1 MAVGR
6 RWPTLEILAMD
17 LKEAYRFPIPEILA
31 FLYAFF
37 PLIFSP
43 VAYAA
48 MGLEAEEARL
58 LIIMS
63 LSSSMISF
71 ITIIL
76 ILKNISYGLANEIR
90 KGLVQTYLTYPVG
103 RASFFLV
110 KLISGVLI
118 PIAYIVLSICVFT
131 GLLFPDLALKHL
143 DVFLLG
149 LLAFVADVLLPAS
162 LMFLAAIAVRRG
174 GASLAIGIALLF
186 AVNVISSILLMIGN
200 ITGWEGV
207 RHVYYT
213 LNPLAALMRHYS
225 LAIGGTPLG
234 PGGGAP
240 TMWECVAYLS
250 GNYAIAIA
258 FYVAALIYF
267 LRRFEPV

>member
-17 LKEAYRFPIPEILA
+17 LKEAYRFPIPEVLA

-43 VAYAA
+43 VAYAVT
-48 MGLEAEEARL
+48 GLEAEEARL
-58 LIIMS
+58 LIVMS
-63 LSSSMISF
+63 LSSGMISF

-103 RASFFLV
+103 RGRFFLA
-110 KLISGVLI
+110 KLTSGILI
-118 PIAYIVLSICVFT
+118 PVAYVVMSICVFT
-131 GLLFPDLALKHL
+131 GLLFPDLALEHL

-149 LLAFVADVLLPAS
+149 LLAFVADILLPAS
-162 LMFLAAIAVRRG
+162 LMFLAAIVVRRG

-213 LNPLAALMRHYS
+213 LEPLVALMRHYS
-225 LAIGGTPLG
+225 LSVGGAPLG
-234 PGGGAP
+234 PGGEAP
-240 TMWECVAYLS
+240 TMWECMAYLS

-258 FYVAALIYF
+258 FYTAALIYF
-267 LRRFEPV
+267 LRRFELV